1 MAVPSPLCQKQLTL
15 CISTARRSPKS
26 PKLPKVWSKRLS
38 ITLKEAVRLHQ
49 RSPEKAFLKQR
60 QCENGTLRSVPIQ
73 ALFDGFDSWQP
84 MEVSYDI
91 ISCEVA
97 DDVAM
102 VAINSQFGDAKYTDM
117 FTLVKDG
124 VVWKIVSK
132 VYHTK
137 K

>member
-1 MAVPSPLCQKQLTL
+1 M
-15 CISTARRSPKS
+15 
-26 PKLPKVWSKRLS
+26 
-38 ITLKEAVRLHQ
+38 
-49 RSPEKAFLKQR
+49 
-60 QCENGTLRSVPIQ
+60 PIQ

-84 MEVSYDI
+84 TEVSYDI
-91 ISCEVA
+91 ISCEIA

-102 VAINSQFGDAKYTDM
+102 VAINSQFGDTKYTDM